1 MPAFDGTGPR
11 GPGPMTGAGRG
22 FCALK
27 MPQRPDE
34 PTRGFAGRT
43 GWPFGLPPGPEAALA
58 QLRSQATH
66 IEELLRAIRCR
77 IERLEADGANP
88 I

>member
-1 MPAFDGTGPR
+1 
-11 GPGPMTGAGRG
+11 MTGGGRG

-34 PTRGFAGRT
+34 PIRGFAGRT
-43 GWPFGLPPGPEAALA
+43 GWPFALPPGPEAALA
-58 QLRSQATH
+58 QLRSQATQ
-66 IEELLRAIRCR
+66 IEKLLRAVRGR
-77 IERLEADGANP
+77 IERLEAGGANP